1 MSRFTGSKTVR
12 ALAAVTLMLMSA
24 CQDLLHLEPMEPAD
38 ISVPELI
45 GRMSR
50 ATDPK
55 RNYHNCKSYLMKET
69 LSVMQSGTKET
80 MSIEIRFQAPDKMR
94 IITYKDKQPTFIEI
108 YNAGKGWRYDCATRT
123 TVKVLPGQP
132 IELMRI
138 FTQMGTPSLDVTQ
151 IFKEVSIDMQI
162 EDGYKTYRLICEP
175 GVKGIAPYVFYV
187 NGKTYLTER
196 METIMYINGD
206 EYLYVNVPA
215 DYNWYENN
223 SIRLPLTSTVK
234 LMDSTRISKIT
245 DFKIDVDFPAS
256 DFLPPVPFSHRTAPP
271 PPPDPVKAAP
281 ASQPAAKAKA
291 EPVKAQPAPKAE
303 PVKNNAAKEAA
314 KP

>member
-1 MSRFTGSKTVR
+1 MRKTFVSKILR
-12 ALAAVTLMLMSA
+12 ALAAAVTLALFPA

-38 ISVPELI
+38 ISVPELVK
-45 GRMSR
+45 RMSQ

-55 RNYHNCKSYLMKET
+55 HRYHDCKSYLMRQT

-80 MSIEIRFQAPDKMR
+80 MAIEIHFQAPDKMR
-94 IITYKDKQPTFIEI
+94 IITYKDKQPTVVEI

-123 TVKVLPGQP
+123 TVAVPSGHP

-138 FTQMGTPSLDVTQ
+138 FTQMGTPSLDPTQ

-162 EDGYKTYRLICEP
+162 EDGYKTYRLICDP

-187 NGKTYLTER
+187 NGKTFLTER
-196 METIMYINGD
+196 METIMYINGE

-215 DYNWYENN
+215 DYSWYADN
-223 SIRLPLTSTVK
+223 SIRLPVTSTVK
-234 LMDSTRISKIT
+234 LMDSTRISKMT

-256 DFLPPVPFSHRTAPP
+256 DFLPPVPFSHRIPP
-271 PPPDPVKAAP
+271 KAESAKKP
-281 ASQPAAKAKA
+281 AAKA
-291 EPVKAQPAPKAE
+291 EPV
-303 PVKNNAAKEAA
+303 NNSAKEAA